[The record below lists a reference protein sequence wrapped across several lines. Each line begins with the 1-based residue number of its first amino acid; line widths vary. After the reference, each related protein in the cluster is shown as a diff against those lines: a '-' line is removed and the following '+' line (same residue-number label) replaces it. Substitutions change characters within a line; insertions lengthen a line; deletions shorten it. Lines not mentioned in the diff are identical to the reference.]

1 MVFVLMNSSK
11 KHTTMYKR
19 WELVEYDIA
28 EASTLQQQLG
38 IHPVFCQLL
47 VQRGINNYEQ
57 AKHFFRPQ
65 LSHLHDPF
73 LMKGMERAVQR
84 IGQALVKK
92 EKIIIYGDY
101 DVDGTTAVALV
112 YRFLSRYHELVD
124 FYLPN
129 RYTEG
134 YGISLQG
141 VDYAIENGCKLM
153 IALDCGIKAHDALTY
168 AQEKGLDVVICDHHL
183 PDSVLPPAYAILNP
197 RQTDCPYPFKEL
209 SGCAIG
215 FKLIEAFAQFYNLD
229 FEEEVR
235 PFLDLVV
242 VSLASDFVALT
253 GENRVLAYFGLR
265 QLNEQACLGLQTLM
279 EALDKRRD
287 YTIGDI
293 VFGIAPHLNAAGRLE
308 DARLAVQLLIA
319 PNLATAEE
327 LAETLI
333 NLNEQRR
340 HMEQDMIRQAQLQIQ
355 QDIAFAEKRA
365 LLLYH
370 PNWHQGI
377 LGIVAAK
384 MAEAY
389 NKPCLVLTKTNGR
402 LVGSARSVGSF
413 NMYTALEQCTDLLI
427 QFGGHPFAA
436 GLALKENKLGS
447 FMERFEGLAQIR
459 ISEEAASPVQ
469 PIDAYL
475 PLSVIN
481 DSFWQLLR
489 QFAPFGPQNMR
500 PVFASQQ
507 VIDTGYSKLLNHQH
521 LKLVLQQDNSTPV
534 EGIAFRQ
541 AQHFEPLK
549 AKKPFELCYVVEE
562 NYFKGRT
569 KLQLNIK
576 DMRFRS

>member
-1 MVFVLMNSSK
+1 MN
-11 KHTTMYKR
+11 TTNQTNQTHKR
-19 WELVEYDIA
+19 WELIEYDVA

-47 VQRGINNYEQ
+47 VQRGINSYEK

-92 EKIIIYGDY
+92 EKILIYGDY

-112 YRFLSRYHELVD
+112 FRFLSRYHELVE

-141 VDYAIENGCKLM
+141 VDHAVEAGCGLM
-153 IALDCGIKAHDALTY
+153 IALDCGIKAHDALAY
-168 AQEKGLDVVICDHHL
+168 AQEKDLDVIVCDHHL
-183 PDSVLPPAYAILNP
+183 PDDKLPPAYAILNP
-197 RQTDCPYPFKEL
+197 KQEDCSYPYKEL

-242 VSLASDFVALT
+242 VSLASDYVALT

-265 QLNEQACLGLQTLM
+265 QLNEQPCLGLQALM
-279 EALDKRRD
+279 EALGKTKD
-287 YTIGDI
+287 YHIRDI
-293 VFGIAPHLNAAGRLE
+293 VFGIAPHINAAGRLE
-308 DARLAVQLLIA
+308 DAQLAVNLLTA
-319 PNLATAEE
+319 PDASTAEQ
-327 LAETLI
+327 LAEALL
-333 NLNEQRR
+333 NLNEKRR
-340 HMEQDMIRQAQLQIQ
+340 HIEQGMMRQAQQLIQ
-355 QDIAFAEKRA
+355 QDITFAEKRA

-370 PNWHQGI
+370 PDWHQGV

-384 MAEAY
+384 LVEQY
-389 NKPCLVLTKTNGR
+389 HKPCLVVTKANGR
-402 LVGSARSVGSF
+402 LVGSARSAGNF
-413 NMYTALEQCTDLLI
+413 NIYKALEECADLLI
-427 QFGGHPFAA
+427 HFGGHPFAA
-436 GLALKENKLGS
+436 GLGLKESNW
-447 FMERFEGLAQIR
+447 ERFVARLEGLAQQGIT
-459 ISEEAASPVQ
+459 EEAALPVQ

-475 PLSVIN
+475 PLATIQ
-481 DSFWQLLR
+481 DSFWQLLK
-489 QFAPFGPQNMR
+489 QFAPFGPSNMR

-507 VIDTGYSKLLNHQH
+507 VVDTGYSKLLNHRH
-521 LKLVLQQDNSTPV
+521 LKLVVQQEGSAPV

-541 AQHFEPLK
+541 GHHFEALK
-549 AKKPFELCYVVEE
+549 AKKPFELCYVLEE

-569 KLQLNIK
+569 KLQMNVK
-576 DMRFRS
+576 DLHFRS